1 MDNKK
6 RKIPIRNFNSD
17 LSCIIKSR
25 LDKKGIST
33 WKELTDL
40 IGTDNPRTFVD
51 FLNGKQCVKKEYID
65 KLFEFLEIDNRLK
78 EIYLEPVIKYKLKE
92 N

>member
-33 WKELTDL
+33 WNELTDML
-40 IGTDNPRTFVD
+40 GIENPRTFTD
-51 FLNGKQCVKKEYID
+51 FFNGSQCIKKEYID
-65 KLFEFLEIDNRLK
+65 KLFEILEIDERIK
-78 EIYLEPVIKYKLKE
+78 DIYLEPIVKYKIKE
-92 N
+92 K